1 MAASYDCP
9 VCGGYMLLRTR
20 KSDGNTFMGC
30 HFFPECRGTL
40 EYYGPTKYGA
50 EKAYKEARDAME
62 FSDPRDYGY
71 DNSAEFDGMRWD
83 EA

>member
-1 MAASYDCP
+1 M
-9 VCGGYMLLRTR
+9 MLRTR

-40 EYYGPTKYGA
+40 KYYGPTKYGA

-62 FSDPRDYGY
+62 FSDPRDYRYADHDMDMDYEWFG
-71 DNSAEFDGMRWD
+71 DAGSF
-83 EA
+83 